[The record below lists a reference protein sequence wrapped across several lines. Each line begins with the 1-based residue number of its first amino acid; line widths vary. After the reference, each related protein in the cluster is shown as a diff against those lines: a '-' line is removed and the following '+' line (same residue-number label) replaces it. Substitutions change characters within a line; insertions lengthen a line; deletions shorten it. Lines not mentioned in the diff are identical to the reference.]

1 MTNCE
6 NCRVAEERPWHGIT
20 KGCATC
26 EIREIARAPT
36 TARETRL
43 AAFGLAHGP
52 TAQEELTELVR
63 QEWARLRRQARE
75 SQKRETI

>member
-6 NCRVAEERPWHGIT
+6 NCRVAEERPWNGIT

-26 EIREIARAPT
+26 EIREIARAPDE
-36 TARETRL
+36 ARQARL
-43 AAFGLAHGP
+43 NAWGAKNGP

-75 SQKRETI
+75 AQK